1 MAVTVIFDEQFKTSG
16 GFWGGLTIIV
26 NEQLVKC
33 AQLSLALQNT
43 VFVPI
48 GKVLPLGGLQLRN
61 GGGLQPPLAELV
73 KNTIAPF
80 ELVAVTVMFEEQFST
95 SD

>member
-1 MAVTVIFDEQFKTSG
+1 VAAVLIFVEQFKTIG
-16 GFWGGLTIIV
+16 GFWGGLTVMV

-43 VFVPI
+43 VVVPM
-48 GKVLPLGGLQLRN
+48 GNVLPLGGLQLRN

-73 KNTIAPF
+73 
-80 ELVAVTVMFEEQFST
+80 
-95 SD
+95 